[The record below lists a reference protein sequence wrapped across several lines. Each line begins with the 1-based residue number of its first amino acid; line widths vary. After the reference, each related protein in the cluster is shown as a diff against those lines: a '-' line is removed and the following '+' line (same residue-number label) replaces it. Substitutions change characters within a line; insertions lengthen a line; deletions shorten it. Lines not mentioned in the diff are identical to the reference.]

1 MYTKHM
7 ITGYDPVSRTLTT
20 GIGNLIDLIRLPDTL
35 VPPEYSLNVHRRQM
49 AHNRFQR
56 KMEKKGWKKEIPV
69 ELNLKIHGINFHI
82 RGRLDL
88 LLESDG
94 NLVLLEVKTIPF
106 QPDFKDPVDRR
117 IRHVLQLC
125 FYAKALADERHISL
139 ESIRTSLVYLLIK
152 TKTPERYDYPV
163 DVFGMQV
170 EEAWLRHLES
180 IADYLNEEDARKREQ
195 VSALEN
201 FSFPY
206 GSFRTGQQE
215 MIDDV
220 KSAIIDQACLML
232 QAPTGTG
239 KTAAVLFG
247 ALQEI
252 LPQRLTLFFLTAKNT
267 HKQIVDE
274 TLRLI
279 IGGGLPLR
287 AIFITAREK
296 VCLRGRS
303 SCLPD
308 DCPFALDFGKKVR
321 ESGVIENLLNRK
333 VMGPDSL
340 VEMSKSAGV
349 CPFELQ
355 LIIST
360 RCDVVTC
367 DYNYVFDPHV
377 YLKRFFLEKSTSGTC
392 SLLIDEA
399 ANLPSR
405 ARDYYSPEIRLS
417 WIEQLLADH
426 QCPMYRRKLLE
437 PWEEKFRELNNLLK
451 QNDSQEYELPP
462 DTELSLHVEQWMNHF
477 IELKDAPE
485 ELRLMFRAILD
496 FSKISD
502 SYDSRFHL
510 LFRAEGN
517 DSVLQWFCTDPS
529 EFLSERLQAC
539 HSSVAF
545 SATLTP
551 FDHFRDLL
559 GFPVDQGTRYRS
571 ISYPFPE
578 ENLGVWIDSSIDT
591 RYKSRTLSVT
601 LLAEKLRNIYSSV
614 PGTWLIFFPSYAY
627 IDLIKGFLDESSL
640 PLLIQTPGMTGEERA
655 SFISQIES
663 GFHLV
668 LTVSGG
674 IFAEGIDLR
683 SDTLRGAVIV
693 GPSLPGMN
701 LRLKLLSESF
711 SARNRDGFLHTWA
724 IPGMVRVIQAAGR
737 LIRNEE
743 QRRIIILIGKR
754 FTRYPY
760 IGLLPE
766 HWFSNG
772 SIQLLS
778 NGLDDVIKFMK

>member
-7 ITGYDPVSRTLTT
+7 ITGYDFVSKTLTT
-20 GIGNLIDLIRLPDTL
+20 GIGNLIDLIRFPDTL
-35 VPPEYSLNVHRRQM
+35 VPPEHPLNVHRRQRT
-49 AHNRFQR
+49 HITFQR
-56 KMEKKGWKKEIPV
+56 KMEKRGWKKEIPV
-69 ELNLKIHGINFHI
+69 ELKLKVHGINFHI

-94 NLVLLEVKTIPF
+94 NLALLEVKTIPF
-106 QPDFKDPVDRR
+106 LPDFKDPVVSR

-125 FYAKALADERHISL
+125 FYAKALADERCISP
-139 ESIRTSLVYLLIK
+139 ESIQTGLVYLVMK
-152 TKTPERYDYPV
+152 TKTPEKYDFPV
-163 DVFGMQV
+163 DVSGMPV
-170 EEAWLRHLES
+170 EESWLRHLES
-180 IADYLNEEDARKREQ
+180 IADYLNEEDGRKREQ
-195 VSALEN
+195 VSSLEN

-206 GSFRTGQQE
+206 GSFRSGQQE

-220 KSAIIDQACLML
+220 KSAVIDQACLMI

-252 LPQRLTLFFLTAKNT
+252 LPRRLTLFFLTAKNT
-267 HKQIVDE
+267 HKQIVDD

-279 IGGGLPLR
+279 ISEGLPLR

-308 DCPFALDFGKKVR
+308 DCPFASDFGRKVKK
-321 ESGVIENLLNRK
+321 SGVIEDLLNRK
-333 VMGPDSL
+333 VIGPDSL
-340 VEMSKSAGV
+340 VEMSKNAGV

-360 RCDVVTC
+360 RCDVVIC

-377 YLKRFFLEKSTSGTC
+377 YLKRFFMEKSTSSLC

-417 WIEQLLADH
+417 WVEQLLTDH
-426 QCPMYRRKLLE
+426 QCPEYRRKLLE
-437 PWEEKFRELNNLLK
+437 PWEEKFRELNHLLK

-462 DTELSLHVEQWMNHF
+462 DTEFSLHIEQWMNHF

-510 LFRAEGN
+510 LFREEGN
-517 DSVLQWFCTDPS
+517 DRILQWFCTDPS

-539 HSSVAF
+539 HSSIAF

-559 GFPVDQGTRYRS
+559 GFPHEPETRNRS
-571 ISYPFPE
+571 ISYPFPK

-591 RYKSRTLSVT
+591 RYKSRALSVT
-601 LLAEKLRNIYSSV
+601 LLAEKLRNIYSYM
-614 PGTWLIFFPSYAY
+614 PGTWLVFFPSYVY
-627 IDLIKGFLDESSL
+627 IYLIRGFLDESSL
-640 PLLIQTPGMTGEERA
+640 PLLIQTPGMTVQERT
-655 SFISQIES
+655 SFISHIES
-663 GFHLV
+663 GSHLV

-711 SARNRDGFLHTWA
+711 SIRNIDGFLHTWA

-743 QRRIIILIGKR
+743 QRRAIILIGKR

-760 IGLLPE
+760 VGLLPE

-778 NGLDDVIKFMK
+778 NGLDDVVKFLK

>member
-1 MYTKHM
+1 M
-7 ITGYDPVSRTLTT
+7 ITGYDPISRTLAT

-35 VPPEYSLNVHRRQM
+35 VPPEHQLNVHRSQRV
-49 AHNRFQR
+49 HTEFQK
-56 KMEKKGWKKEIPV
+56 KMENNGWKKEIQV
-69 ELNLKIHGINFHI
+69 ELKLKVHGINFHI
-82 RGRLDL
+82 KGRLDL

-94 NLVLLEVKTIPF
+94 NLALLEVKTTPV
-106 QPDFKDPVDRR
+106 QPDFIDPVNSR

-125 FYAKALADERHISL
+125 FYAKALAGERHVSL
-139 ESIRTSLVYLLIK
+139 ESIQTGLVYLLMK
-152 TKTPERYDYPV
+152 TRIPERYDFPV
-163 DVFGMQV
+163 DISGTQV
-170 EEAWLRHLES
+170 EEIWLGHLES

-195 VSALEN
+195 IFSLAN

-206 GSFRTGQQE
+206 GSFRSGQQE
-215 MIDDV
+215 MINDV
-220 KSAIIDQACLML
+220 RSAIIDQACLML

-252 LPQRLTLFFLTAKNT
+252 LPRRLTLFFLTAKNT

-279 IGGGLPLR
+279 ISGGLPLR
-287 AIFITAREK
+287 AVFITAREK

-308 DCPFALDFGKKVR
+308 DCPFALDFGRKVR
-321 ESGVIENLLNRK
+321 ESGVIKNLLNRK
-333 VMGPDSL
+333 VIGPDSL
-340 VEMSKSAGV
+340 VEMSKRAGV

-377 YLKRFFLEKSTSGTC
+377 YLKRFFMEKSTSRTC

-417 WIEQLLADH
+417 WVKQLLADH
-426 QCPMYRRKLLE
+426 QCPKYRRKLLE
-437 PWEEKFRELNNLLK
+437 PWEEKFRELNNILK
-451 QNDSQEYELPP
+451 QKDSQEYELPP
-462 DTELSLHVEQWMNHF
+462 DTELSLHIEQWMNHF
-477 IELKDAPE
+477 IELRDAPE

-529 EFLSERLQAC
+529 EFLNERLQAC
-539 HSSVAF
+539 HSSIAF
-545 SATLTP
+545 SATLAP

-559 GFPVDQGTRYRS
+559 GFPGEPETRYRS

-578 ENLGVWIDSSIDT
+578 KNLGVWIDSSIDT
-591 RYKSRTLSVT
+591 RYKNRTLSVT
-601 LLAEKLRNIYSSV
+601 LLAEKLRTIYSSV
-614 PGTWLIFFPSYAY
+614 PGTWLVFFPSYAY
-627 IDLIKGFLDESSL
+627 IDLIRGFLDESSL
-640 PLLIQTPGMTGEERA
+640 PLLIQTPGMTGEERT

-663 GFHLV
+663 GSHLV

-683 SDTLRGAVIV
+683 SDTLRGAAIV

-711 SARNRDGFLHTWA
+711 SARNRNGFLHTWA

-743 QRRIIILIGKR
+743 QRRVIILIGKR
-754 FTRYPY
+754 FTGYPY

-778 NGLDDVIKFMK
+778 NGLDNVISFMK

>member
-1 MYTKHM
+1 M
-7 ITGYDPVSRTLTT
+7 ITGYNPVSRTLTT
-20 GIGNLIDLIRLPDTL
+20 GIGNLIDLIRFPDTL
-35 VPPEYSLNVHRRQM
+35 VPPEHPLNVNRRQR
-49 AHNRFQR
+49 AHIRFQR
-56 KMEKKGWKKEIPV
+56 KMEKEGWKKEIPV
-69 ELNLKIHGINFHI
+69 ELKLEVHGINFHI

-94 NLVLLEVKTIPF
+94 NFVLLEVKTIPF
-106 QPDFKDPVDRR
+106 QPDFEDPVDSR

-125 FYAKALADERHISL
+125 FYAKALAVERHISP
-139 ESIRTSLVYLLIK
+139 ESIKTSLVYLVMK
-152 TKTPERYDYPV
+152 TKTPERYDFPV
-163 DVFGMQV
+163 DVSGMQV
-170 EEAWLRHLES
+170 EKAWLRHLES
-180 IADYLNEEDARKREQ
+180 IADYLNEEDGRKREQ
-195 VSALEN
+195 VSSLAN
-201 FSFPY
+201 ISFPY
-206 GSFRTGQQE
+206 SSFRTGQQE
-215 MIDDV
+215 MVDDV
-220 KSAIIDQACLML
+220 RSAIIDQACLML

-247 ALQEI
+247 ALQETV
-252 LPQRLTLFFLTAKNT
+252 PRRLTLFFLTAKNT

-279 IGGGLPLR
+279 ISAGLPLR

-308 DCPFALDFGKKVR
+308 DCPFASDFGRRVR
-321 ESGVIENLLNRK
+321 ESDVLENLLNRK
-333 VMGPDSL
+333 VIGPDSL
-340 VEMSKSAGV
+340 VEMSKKAGV

-377 YLKRFFLEKSTSGTC
+377 YLKRFFMEKLTSGIC

-417 WIEQLLADH
+417 WVEQLLTDH
-426 QCPMYRRKLLE
+426 QCPKHRRKLLE
-437 PWEEKFRELNNLLK
+437 PWEEKFREFNNLLK
-451 QNDSQEYELPP
+451 QNINQEYELPP
-462 DTELSLHVEQWMNHF
+462 DTELSLHVERWINHF

-485 ELRLMFRAILD
+485 ELRLMFRSILD

-510 LFRAEGN
+510 LFREEGN
-517 DSVLQWFCTDPS
+517 DRVLQWFCTDPS
-529 EFLSERLQAC
+529 EFLNERLQAC
-539 HSSVAF
+539 HSSIAF

-559 GFPVDQGTRYRS
+559 GFPPGPETRNRI

-591 RYKSRTLSVT
+591 RYKYREPSGT
-601 LLAEKLRNIYSSV
+601 LLAEKLRSIYSSV
-614 PGTWLIFFPSYAY
+614 PGTWLVFFPSYAY
-627 IDLIKGFLDESSL
+627 IDLIRGFLDESSL
-640 PLLIQTPGMTGEERA
+640 PLLIQTPGMTGEERI

-663 GFHLV
+663 GSHLV

-701 LRLKLLSESF
+701 FRLKLLSESF
-711 SARNRDGFLHTWA
+711 SIRNRNGFLHTWA

-737 LIRNEE
+737 LIRNGE
-743 QRRIIILIGKR
+743 QRRAIILIGKR

-760 IGLLPE
+760 VGLLPE

-778 NGLDDVIKFMK
+778 NGLDDVIAFMK

>member
-1 MYTKHM
+1 M

-20 GIGNLIDLIRLPDTL
+20 GIGNLIDLLRLPDTL
-35 VPPEYSLNVHRRQM
+35 VPPDNPLNVHKRQR
-49 AHNRFQR
+49 AHFKFQR
-56 KMEKKGWKKEIPV
+56 KMEKKGWEKEIPV
-69 ELNLKIHGINFHI
+69 ELKLEVQGINFHI

-94 NLVLLEVKTIPF
+94 NLSILEVKTIPIK
-106 QPDFKDPVDRR
+106 PDFEDPVDSR

-125 FYAKALADERHISL
+125 FYAKALASERHIPP
-139 ESIRTSLVYLLIK
+139 ESIRTSLVYLEMK
-152 TKTPERYDYPV
+152 TKTPERYDFPV
-163 DVFGMQV
+163 EVFGIEV
-170 EEAWLRHLES
+170 EEAWLRHLEG
-180 IADYLNEEDARKREQ
+180 IADYLNEEDSRKREQ
-195 VSALEN
+195 VSSLEN
-201 FSFPY
+201 ASFPY
-206 GSFRTGQQE
+206 GSFRSGQKE

-220 KSAIIDQACLML
+220 RSTIIDQTCLMI

-247 ALQEI
+247 ALRET
-252 LPQRLTLFFLTAKNT
+252 LPRRLTLFFLTAKNT

-279 IGGGLPLR
+279 ISGGLQLR
-287 AIFITAREK
+287 AIFITARGK

-308 DCPFALDFGKKVR
+308 DCPFAAEFGKKIR
-321 ESGVIENLLNRK
+321 ESGVVHNLLNLR
-333 VMGPDSL
+333 VIGPNSL
-340 VEMSKSAGV
+340 VEMSKSASV

-355 LIIST
+355 LILST

-377 YLKRFFLEKSTSGTC
+377 YLKRFFLEKSTSSLC

-417 WIEQLLADH
+417 WVEQLLADH
-426 QCPMYRRKLLE
+426 QCPKYRRKLLE
-437 PWEEKFRELNNLLK
+437 PWEEAFREWNDLLK
-451 QNDSQEYELPP
+451 QNSGQEYELPP
-462 DTELSLHVEQWMNHF
+462 DTELSLHIERWMNHY

-485 ELRLMFRAILD
+485 ELRLLFRSILD

-510 LFRAEGN
+510 LFRAEEN

-529 EFLSERLQAC
+529 EFLRERLQAC

-551 FDHFRDLL
+551 FDHFRYLL
-559 GFPVDQGTRYRS
+559 GFPDEQEFRYRR
-571 ISYPFPE
+571 ISYPFPL

-591 RYKSRTLSVT
+591 RYKSRALSVT
-601 LLAEKLRNIYSSV
+601 LLVEKLRNIYSSM
-614 PGTWLIFFPSYAY
+614 PGTWLVFFPSYAY
-627 IDLIKGFLDESSL
+627 IDLFREFLEEDSL
-640 PLLIQTPGMTGEERA
+640 PLMIQTPGMTNEERI

-663 GFHLV
+663 GSHLV

-711 SARNRDGFLHTWA
+711 SIRNRDGFLHTWA
-724 IPGMVRVIQAAGR
+724 IPGIVRVIQAAGR

-743 QRRIIILIGKR
+743 QRRAIILIGKR

-766 HWFSNG
+766 HWFSDG
-772 SIQLLS
+772 SIRLLS
-778 NGLDDVIKFMK
+778 SGLDDVIAFMK

>member
-1 MYTKHM
+1 M
-7 ITGYDPVSRTLTT
+7 ITGYDPLSGTLTT

-35 VPPEYSLNVHRRQM
+35 VPPEHSLNIHKRQR
-49 AHNRFQR
+49 AHIKFQR
-56 KMEKKGWKKEIPV
+56 KMEKEGWKKEIPV
-69 ELNLKIHGINFHI
+69 ELKLKTHGINFHI

-94 NLVLLEVKTIPF
+94 ILSLLEVKTIPF
-106 QPDFKDPVDRR
+106 QPDFEDPVDSR

-125 FYAKALADERHISL
+125 FYAKALAVERHVSP
-139 ESIRTSLVYLLIK
+139 ESIRTGLVYLAMN
-152 TKTPERYDYPV
+152 TKTPERYDFPV
-163 DVFGMQV
+163 DMNGIKV

-180 IADYLNEEDARKREQ
+180 IADYLNGEDSRKRKQ
-195 VSALEN
+195 VSSLAN

-206 GSFRTGQQE
+206 GSFRSGQQE
-215 MIDDV
+215 IIDDV
-220 KSAIIDQACLML
+220 RSAIIDQACLML

-279 IGGGLPLR
+279 ISGGLPLQ

-308 DCPFALDFGKKVR
+308 DCPFASDFGNKVR
-321 ESGVIENLLNRK
+321 ESGVIENLLNQK
-333 VMGPDSL
+333 IIDPDVL

-360 RCDVVTC
+360 RCDAVVC

-377 YLKRFFLEKSTSGTC
+377 YLKRFFLERSTSCTC
-392 SLLIDEA
+392 SLLIDES

-417 WIEQLLADH
+417 WVEQLLADH
-426 QCPMYRRKLLE
+426 KCSKYRRKLLK
-437 PWEEKFRELNNLLK
+437 PWKEKFRELNNLLI
-451 QNDSQEYELPP
+451 QNNSQEYELPP
-462 DTELSLHVEQWMNHF
+462 ETELSLHVEQWMNLF

-502 SYDSRFHL
+502 SFDSRFHL

-517 DSVLQWFCTDPS
+517 DIVLQWFCTDPS
-529 EFLSERLQAC
+529 EFLSERLRAC
-539 HSSVAF
+539 HSSIAF

-559 GFPVDQGTRYRS
+559 GFPHEPETRYRN

-601 LLAEKLRNIYSSV
+601 LLAEKLKNIYANV
-614 PGTWLIFFPSYAY
+614 PGTWLVFFPSYAY
-627 IDLIKGFLDESSL
+627 INLIRKFLDESTL
-640 PLLIQTPGMTGEERA
+640 PLLIQTPGMTGEERT

-663 GFHLV
+663 GSHLV

-683 SDTLRGAVIV
+683 SDTLRGAVII

-711 SARNRDGFLHTWA
+711 SIRNRNGFLHTWA

-743 QRRIIILIGKR
+743 QRRIVILIGKR

-778 NGLDDVIKFMK
+778 NGLDDLVKFNGK

>member
-1 MYTKHM
+1 M
-7 ITGYDPVSRTLTT
+7 ITGYDPLSRTLTT

-35 VPPEYSLNVHRRQM
+35 VPPEYPLNVHKRQRS
-49 AHNRFQR
+49 HIKFQ
-56 KMEKKGWKKEIPV
+56 KMMEKEGWKKEIPV
-69 ELNLKIHGINFHI
+69 ELKLMTHGINFHI

-94 NLVLLEVKTIPF
+94 ILSLLEVKTIPF
-106 QPDFKDPVDRR
+106 QPDFEDPVDSR
-117 IRHVLQLC
+117 IRHVLQLY
-125 FYAKALADERHISL
+125 FYAKALACERHVSP
-139 ESIRTSLVYLLIK
+139 ESIQTGLVYLAMN
-152 TKTPERYDYPV
+152 TKTPERYDFPV
-163 DVFGMQV
+163 DVFGIQV

-180 IADYLNEEDARKREQ
+180 IADYLNGEDSRKRKQ
-195 VSALEN
+195 VSSLAN

-206 GSFRTGQQE
+206 SSFRAGQQDI
-215 MIDDV
+215 IDDV
-220 KSAIIDQACLML
+220 RSAIIDQACLML

-279 IGGGLPLR
+279 ISGGLSLR

-308 DCPFALDFGKKVR
+308 DCPFASDFGKKVR
-321 ESGVIENLLNRK
+321 ESGVIENLLNQK
-333 VMGPDSL
+333 VIDPNIL

-360 RCDVVTC
+360 RCDAVVC

-377 YLKRFFLEKSTSGTC
+377 YLKRFFLERSTSCTC
-392 SLLIDEA
+392 SLLIDES

-417 WIEQLLADH
+417 WVEQLLADH
-426 QCPMYRRKLLE
+426 KCPEYRRKLLK
-437 PWEEKFRELNNLLK
+437 PWKEKFRELNNLLI
-451 QNDSQEYELPP
+451 QNNSQEYELPP
-462 DTELSLHVEQWMNHF
+462 ETELSLHVEQWMNLF

-502 SYDSRFHL
+502 SYDNRFHL

-517 DSVLQWFCTDPS
+517 DRVLQWFCTDPS
-529 EFLSERLQAC
+529 EFLSERLRAC
-539 HSSVAF
+539 HSSIAF

-559 GFPVDQGTRYRS
+559 GFPNEPETRYRS

-601 LLAEKLRNIYSSV
+601 LLAEKLKNIHSNV
-614 PGTWLIFFPSYAY
+614 PGTWLVFFPSYAY
-627 IDLIKGFLDESSL
+627 INLIRRFLDESSL
-640 PLLIQTPGMTGEERA
+640 PLLIQTPGMTGEERT

-663 GFHLV
+663 GSHLV

-683 SDTLRGAVIV
+683 SDTLRGAVII

-711 SARNRDGFLHTWA
+711 SVRNRDGFLHTWA

-737 LIRNEE
+737 LIRNEK
-743 QRRIIILIGKR
+743 QRRMVILIGKR

-778 NGLDDVIKFMK
+778 NGLDDLVNFMK

>member
-1 MYTKHM
+1 M
-7 ITGYDPVSRTLTT
+7 ITGYDPPSRTLTT
-20 GIGNLIDLIRLPDTL
+20 GIGNLIDLLRLPDTL
-35 VPPEYSLNVHRRQM
+35 VPPEYPLNVHRRQR
-49 AHNRFQR
+49 AHIKFQK
-56 KMEKKGWKKEIPV
+56 KMEKEGWKIEIPV
-69 ELNLKIHGINFHI
+69 ELKLKTHGINFHI

-94 NLVLLEVKTIPF
+94 ILSLLEVKTIPF
-106 QPDFKDPVDRR
+106 QPDFEDPVDSR

-125 FYAKALADERHISL
+125 FYAKALACERHVSP
-139 ESIRTSLVYLLIK
+139 ESIQTGLVYLAMN
-152 TKTPERYDYPV
+152 TKTPQRYDFPV
-163 DVFGMQV
+163 DVFGMKV
-170 EEAWLRHLES
+170 EKAWLRHLES
-180 IADYLNEEDARKREQ
+180 IADYLNEEDSRKRKQ
-195 VSALEN
+195 VSSLAN

-206 GSFRTGQQE
+206 GSFRSGQQDI
-215 MIDDV
+215 IDDV
-220 KSAIIDQACLML
+220 RSAIIDQACLML

-279 IGGGLPLR
+279 ISGGLSLR
-287 AIFITAREK
+287 AIFITARET

-308 DCPFALDFGKKVR
+308 DCPFASDFGKKVR
-321 ESGVIENLLNRK
+321 ESGVIENLLNQN
-333 VMGPDSL
+333 VIGPEIL

-360 RCDVVTC
+360 RCDAVVC

-377 YLKRFFLEKSTSGTC
+377 YLKRFFLERSTSCTC
-392 SLLIDEA
+392 SLLIDES

-417 WIEQLLADH
+417 WVEQLLADH
-426 QCPMYRRKLLE
+426 KCPEFRRKLLK
-437 PWEEKFRELNNLLK
+437 PWNKKFLELNILLI
-451 QNDSQEYELPP
+451 QNKSQEYELPP
-462 DTELSLHVEQWMNHF
+462 ETELSLHVEQWMNLF

-502 SYDSRFHL
+502 SYDNRFHL

-517 DSVLQWFCTDPS
+517 DRVLQWFCTDPS
-529 EFLSERLQAC
+529 EFLSERLRAC
-539 HSSVAF
+539 HSSIAF

-559 GFPVDQGTRYRS
+559 GFPREPETVYRS

-591 RYKSRTLSVT
+591 RYKSRTSSVT

-614 PGTWLIFFPSYAY
+614 PGTWLVFFPSYAY
-627 IDLIKGFLDESSL
+627 IDLIRGYLDESFL
-640 PLLIQTPGMTGEERA
+640 PLLIQTPGMTGEERT

-663 GFHLV
+663 GSHLV

-711 SARNRDGFLHTWA
+711 SVRKRDGFLHTWA

-743 QRRIIILIGKR
+743 QRRIVILIGKR

-778 NGLDDVIKFMK
+778 NGLDDLVKFNRK